1 MSGFRKFLLRGN
13 LVELAVA
20 FVIGAAF
27 AALISGLV
35 KDLITPLIAA
45 IGGNP
50 NFGNLSFT
58 VNRSRF
64 LYGDFINLLLAFL
77 ILAAVIYFLVV
88 LPFSALLEKFKP
100 TPDEPAPVQ
109 ECPHCL
115 SSIPQAAT
123 VCAFC
128 TRDVLPVPAGDG
140 AHVPGP
146 RSVGGSAQ
154 ASAPGE

>member
-1 MSGFRKFLLRGN
+1 MSGFKKFLLRGN
-13 LVELAVA
+13 LIELAVA

-45 IGGNP
+45 IGGKP

-58 VNRSRF
+58 VNHSTFR
-64 LYGDFINLLLAFL
+64 YGDFLNLLLAFL
-77 ILAAVIYFLVV
+77 LLAAIIYFLVV
-88 LPFSALLEKFKP
+88 LPFGALLERVKP
-100 TPDEPAPVQ
+100 TPDEPVPVQ
-109 ECPHCL
+109 DCPHCL

-128 TRDVLPVPAGDG
+128 TRDVVPVLPET
-140 AHVPGP
+140 
-146 RSVGGSAQ
+146 R
-154 ASAPGE
+154 